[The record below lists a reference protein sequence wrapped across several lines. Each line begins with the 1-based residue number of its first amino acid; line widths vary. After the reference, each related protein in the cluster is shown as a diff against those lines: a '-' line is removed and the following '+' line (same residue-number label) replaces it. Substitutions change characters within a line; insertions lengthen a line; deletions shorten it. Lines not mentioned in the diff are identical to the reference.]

1 MRQFTTA
8 AGWFAR
14 ITAHPDRRNHM
25 EPVPRRRDWSWASRL
40 TQPQRFAPDGF
51 RALVAPVYRG
61 STTLFDDAA
70 SVRDTW
76 NLDEAA
82 YTYGQY
88 GTPTAYE
95 LAARIADLE
104 GGARTLLTP
113 GGQSALALVD
123 LALLGAGDHVLRPQ
137 SVYGP
142 SRDLADGL
150 LNRFG
155 VEVSYYPPLAR
166 EAIREY
172 LQPNTRLVWC
182 ESPGSIT
189 MEVQD
194 VPAIAKAAHSS
205 GASVAVDNTWAA
217 GVYFKPLSHG
227 ADVSVQAL
235 TKYVGGHSDLLLGSV
250 TVTDQTL
257 YRRLGDALFRLGMA
271 VSPDDCY
278 LALRGLQTLAVRLG
292 AIERSAIEVARWLA
306 ARPEIETVLHP
317 ALPNCPG
324 HDLWQRDFSGSSG
337 AFSIVFESGY
347 ERDDVF
353 RFVDSLELFRI
364 GYSWGGVTS
373 LAVPRGDEPNR
384 PDNPYGHRLV
394 RLSIGLEDTQ
404 DLIADLENALA

>member
-1 MRQFTTA
+1 MDR
-8 AGWFAR
+8 AR
-14 ITAHPDRRNHM
+14 RTRA
-25 EPVPRRRDWSWASRL
+25 WSWASRL
-40 TQPQRFAPDGF
+40 TQPDHLAPDGF
-51 RALVAPVYRG
+51 RPLVVPVYRG

-76 NLDEAA
+76 NPDEAP

-95 LAARIADLE
+95 LAARISELE
-104 GGARTLLTP
+104 GGTKTLLTP

-123 LALLGAGDHVLRPQ
+123 LAFLRAGDHVLRPQ

-150 LNRFG
+150 LRRFG
-155 VEVSYYPPLAR
+155 VEVGYYPPLAGS
-166 EAIREY
+166 AIREY
-172 LQPNTRLVWC
+172 IQPNTKLVWC

-194 VPAIAKAAHSS
+194 VSSIAEVARSNGAI
-205 GASVAVDNTWAA
+205 VAVDNTWAG
-217 GVYFKPLSHG
+217 GVYFKPLNHG

-250 TVTDQTL
+250 TVNDQGL
-257 YRRLGDALFRLGMA
+257 YGSLGDALFRLGIA

-306 ARPEIETVLHP
+306 ARPEIEIVLHP
-317 ALPNCPG
+317 ALPSCPG
-324 HDLWQRDFSGSSG
+324 HELWRRDFTGSTG
-337 AFSIVFESGY
+337 VFSIVFDARY

-373 LAVPRGDEPNR
+373 LAVPRGNEPNR
-384 PDNPYGHRLV
+384 PDNPYGERLV
-394 RLSIGLEDTQ
+394 RLSIGLEDSQ
-404 DLIADLENALA
+404 DLIADLERALA